1 MGLLTLAREERAKAA
16 IPPRV
21 PSCVAVALY
30 VLVVALAISRHEPWT
45 DEAHSWLLARDAG
58 LWDLWTRL
66 MHYEG
71 SPGLWQTLLHILI
84 RLGLPYAG
92 LNVISGLF
100 GTAAA
105 ILVVAKAPL
114 PPAVRMALPFTF
126 FLCYQYAV
134 IARSYVLLPFLLFVC
149 AALWRDARPHLF
161 QLTAA
166 LCLMAAV
173 SAHGVAL
180 SASLGVALYLPLVRR
195 WRLLERSLRRR
206 LVTGGAVYAAALALA
221 LWSAWPAA
229 DGVFV
234 TRPNL
239 SLAHLLQAGGAM
251 FRGAFTGEPF
261 STAAAV
267 ALSVPLLWR
276 GRGLP
281 AFVLSAASLIAIAGL
296 IYSQVWHQGLLFLAW
311 LFAVWISADRTRPGP
326 AAIAAL
332 AIVIL
337 PQCYWTFESIR
348 YDWIYPYS
356 GSRAAAG
363 FLRETN
369 LNASR
374 IFAIGYACTGIQPY
388 FNRNIFA
395 NVNGGGPAAYWDWSV
410 RNQVNQDSEH
420 LDRWRPDYVLVGYKG
435 DFERD
440 LWTQAVRRG
449 GYQPVRHFEGS
460 LFWKTWI
467 LEPEA
472 FDLYRRA
479 APKP

>member
-1 MGLLTLAREERAKAA
+1 MGLLTLVREERAKIA
-16 IPPRV
+16 IPSRV
-21 PSCVAVALY
+21 LCCSAVALY

-92 LNVISGLF
+92 LNVISGLL
-100 GTAAA
+100 GVAAA
-105 ILVVAKAPL
+105 ILVVARAPL
-114 PPAVRMALPFTF
+114 PLGIRLALPLTF
-126 FLCYQYAV
+126 FLGYQYSV
-134 IARSYVLLPFLLFVC
+134 VARSYVLLPVLLFVC
-149 AALWRDARPHLF
+149 AALWRDARLHLAE
-161 QLTAA
+161 LTAA

-173 SAHGVAL
+173 SAHGFVL
-180 SASLGVALYLPLVRR
+180 SVSLWVALYLTLARR
-195 WRLLERSLRRR
+195 WSLLERSLRRR
-206 LVTGGAVYAAALALA
+206 LLTGGAVYVAVLVLAAC
-221 LWSAWPAA
+221 SAWPSA

-234 TRPNL
+234 TRPDL
-239 SLAHLLQAGGAM
+239 SLAHLLQTGEAM

-267 ALSVPLLWR
+267 ALSMPLLWR
-276 GRGLP
+276 GRGLLP
-281 AFVLSAASLIAIAGL
+281 FVLSASMLCAIAGF

-311 LFAVWISADRTRPGP
+311 LFAVWISADRMRPDP

-332 AIVIL
+332 ALVIL

-356 GSRAAAG
+356 GSRAVAQ
-363 FLRETN
+363 FLRENN
-369 LNASR
+369 LDASR
-374 IFAIGYACTGIQPY
+374 LFAVGYACTGVQPY
-388 FNRNIFA
+388 FDRNIFA
-395 NVNGGGPAAYWDWSV
+395 NVNGGGPTAYWDWSV
-410 RNQVNQDSEH
+410 RNHVNQDSEH
-420 LDRWRPDYVLVGYKG
+420 LDRLQPDYVLVGYKG

-440 LWTQAVRRG
+440 LWTRSVRRS
-449 GYQPVRHFEGS
+449 GYQPIRHFGGN
-460 LFWKTWI
+460 LFWKTRI

-472 FDLYRRA
+472 FDLYKR
-479 APKP
+479 PTPQP